1 MRKTPHRFSNMAKDV
16 YPDSDIS
23 EESDGLKLSTVL
35 QNDYLEIL
43 KSAKNMKIKVATKCK
58 NIILGWVLLL

>member
-1 MRKTPHRFSNMAKDV
+1 MRKTPHCFSNMAKDV
-16 YPDSDIS
+16 YPESDIS

-43 KSAKNMKIKVATKCK
+43 KSAKSMKVKVVTKCK

>member
-1 MRKTPHRFSNMAKDV
+1 MAKDV
-16 YPDSDIS
+16 YPESDIS

-43 KSAKNMKIKVATKCK
+43 KSAKSMKVKVVTKCK